1 MIRLIL
7 GLGNPGKE
15 YENTRHNA
23 GRMAAE
29 YFAKSREFSAK
40 GGPAFG
46 WEHDKKSN
54 ALISKN
60 SRVIVALP
68 ETFMNKSGSAA
79 VKLIKLKKELKDLVV
94 IHDDIDLPLGRFK
107 ISYGKSSGGHKG
119 AESVMR
125 ALKTKNFVRIRIG
138 VSPKRKPPQKEV
150 IKFIVGKF
158 KPSELEIFKKVERK
172 IANALEIM
180 ITDSVDRA
188 MSEFNREH

>member
-15 YENTRHNA
+15 YEGSRHNA
-23 GRMAAE
+23 GREAAM
-29 YFAKSREFSAK
+29 YFARKLDFDDFEFN
-40 GGPAFG
+40 
-46 WEHDKKSN
+46 KKSN
-54 ALISKN
+54 ALAAEGKAGKSKI
-60 SRVIVALP
+60 VVALP
-68 ETFMNKSGSAA
+68 ETFMNKSGSSAA
-79 VKLIKLKKELKDLVV
+79 KLFKAKKENADLVV
-94 IHDDIDLPLGRFK
+94 MHDDLDLPLGRFK
-107 ISYGKSSGGHKG
+107 ISYGKNSGGHKG